1 MKHPQ
6 FHSRRPLKHSGGIP
20 KRAWCQDLGY
30 GEVVKETFPK
40 DRCEIEVQFDICSN
54 TRIKYSFKQSESGY
68 VLDDFDKD
76 KRDKLVIRK
85 NIMAQTKKIANKIT
99 QQKIKSSF
107 DSDHF
112 LLDEN
117 DCKLICLWRKKP
129 EDNDPEDNDKELD
142 RLKSARIAEKAAI
155 KFYQTYLKD
164 EDVKDV
170 SKTQLDGEGKEWK
183 DYDLKVGNDKIDVK
197 NARREGSEMTRHHVQ
212 RKFEERTALNGIIIC
227 GIVSPWDMEG
237 CIEYIGETS
246 IKRINELKEA
256 FKNTTVIKIDKA
268 LDVSTSYSNA
278 FYPNGRTDS
287 RVFPPWIF
295 DYPDYVYRE
304 RTEALKDFR
313 ATVEEH
319 KQVVKEMLEE
329 MPELLPIMAAAGV
342 EIPVTGDETQ
352 KVIFADKL
360 ANKVREH
367 GLSLPIIYLTVLC
380 HFLDMARSDSPGWD
394 GPKALYKQCLFI
406 HDAQRNPLGIY
417 DPLRVISGL
426 IEVLEQLWNDG
437 GKNHIGEFK
446 AFNLDNFN
454 ILRGEKD
461 SSEWKTLVAYCGN
474 CGKYPLVIEPDEK
487 NSCKGEQCG
496 KLICECGYCSKVR
509 SISRTLLPCPEIAIR
524 ALISDQGSTFRTF
537 PEQIESKKINK
548 RSVFRILRKVPYY
561 KYEKGQK
568 LEDVIEAAMKQLFG
582 EDGYQE
588 VEGERIEI
596 TEKGLDTWKRT
607 SSEVQS

>member
-6 FHSRRPLKHSGGIP
+6 SHPHRPPKHSDDIP
-20 KRAWCQDLGY
+20 KRAWYQDLGY
-30 GEVVKETFPK
+30 GEVVKKTFTK
-40 DRCEIEVQFDICSN
+40 DRCEIEVQFDIYSN
-54 TRIKYSFKQSESGY
+54 TRIKYRFKQSESGY

-85 NIMAQTKKIANKIT
+85 NIMDQTEKIAKTIT
-99 QQKIKSSF
+99 QQTIELRSRF
-107 DSDHF
+107 TSDQF
-112 LLDEN
+112 FPLDEN
-117 DCKLICLWRKKP
+117 DCKLICSWRK
-129 EDNDPEDNDKELD
+129 NPEDNDKELD

-170 SKTQLDGEGKEWK
+170 SKTQLDGENEEWK
-183 DYDLKVGNDKIDVK
+183 NYDLKVGNDKIDVK
-197 NARREGSEMTRHHVQ
+197 NARREGPKMTKHHVQ
-212 RKFEERTALNGIIIC
+212 RKFEERTALNGIKIC
-227 GIVSPWDMEG
+227 GIVSPRDMEG
-237 CIEYIGETS
+237 QSLIEYIGETS
-246 IKRINELKEA
+246 IKKINELKEA
-256 FKNTTVIKIDKA
+256 FKNTKVIKIDKA

-278 FYPNGRTDS
+278 FYPNGRTHS

-313 ATVEEH
+313 VTVEEH

-329 MPELLPIMAAAGV
+329 MSELLPIMAAAGV

-352 KVIFADKL
+352 KVIFAAKL

-406 HDAQRNPLGIY
+406 HADQRKPLGID

-437 GKNHIGEFK
+437 GKNHLGEFK
-446 AFNLDNFN
+446 AFNLVNFN
-454 ILRGEKD
+454 ILRGEKK

-474 CGKYPLVIEPDEK
+474 CGKYPLVIGKEK
-487 NSCKGEQCG
+487 NCENCG
-496 KLICECGYCSKVR
+496 KLICDCGYCSDN
-509 SISRTLLPCPEIAIR
+509 CPEVVIR
-524 ALISDQGSTFRTF
+524 ALQSDQGYGF
-537 PEQIESKKINK
+537 PTISEHIHKSGKIPMNA
-548 RSVFRILRKVPYY
+548 VFKVLRKKDYFTGSL
-561 KYEKGQK
+561 EKRIK
-568 LEDVIEAAMKQLFG
+568 AAMNWVFG
-582 EDGYQE
+582 EDGYTIDPE
-588 VEGERIEI
+588 VDGEKRYIKI
-596 TEKGLDTWKRT
+596 TKERVKRWKKT
-607 SSEVQS
+607 P